1 MQQGNVSVE
10 VLVHGK
16 PIREFPHNGETWVEG
31 RKDSEYSLRVR
42 NNTSKRVEVVMTVDG
57 LSIMDGQPG
66 DFNTRGYA
74 IDAFQT
80 VVIPGWR
87 RSDDNVA
94 KFVFAAVEES
104 YAEKTGQA
112 GNIGVIG
119 CAVFEELIQH
129 HLIRPMHLGGFNNMR
144 GGDEMLG
151 TSMDMMSKG
160 IGTGYGRETEHR
172 VSRTEFRRATPK
184 PAEVFMIRYAD
195 RKGLKKAG
203 VNLKPV
209 AVIVDPAKAKPFP
222 AEPKPQPQPSC
233 PPPPGWKK

>member
-42 NNTSKRVEVVMTVDG
+42 NNTPKRVEVVMTVDG

-104 YAEKTGQA
+104 YAAKTGQA

-119 CAVFEELIQH
+119 CAVFEEFIMPKPH
-129 HLIRPMHLGGFNNMR
+129 YLIRPMYLGGYENMR

-172 VSRTEFRRATPK
+172 VSRTEFRRATQE
-184 PAEVFMIRYAD
+184 PAEVITIRYAD

-209 AVIVDPAKAKPFP
+209 AVIVDPATAKPFP
-222 AEPKPQPQPSC
+222 VQSRPSC